1 MPQELNLNVSPY
13 FDDFNKDNTL
23 GVGDYI
29 SITGTSVP
37 RGDYFETLDLSVNT
51 EIVVASNS
59 GLSGGDS
66 TRPSISIASTYM
78 DAIYK
83 VEEYDRRDGNKT
95 GIITSYAYINVLT
108 SLPTAD
114 VSDGA
119 AVGNFSWGKIG
130 IDGNVTGTYKVFGNT
145 VDADLTN
152 YTTVQRRSSGLRD
165 TGSLTPGPGIAITS
179 N

>member
-1 MPQELNLNVSPY
+1 M
-13 FDDFNKDNTL
+13 
-23 GVGDYI
+23 
-29 SITGTSVP
+29 
-37 RGDYFETLDLSVNT
+37 
-51 EIVVASNS
+51 
-59 GLSGGDS
+59 DS
-66 TRPSISIASTYM
+66 
-78 DAIYK
+78 IYK

-95 GIITSYAYINVLT
+95 GIITSYAYIDNLN

-130 IDGNVTGTYKVFGNT
+130 LSGNVTGTYKVFGNT